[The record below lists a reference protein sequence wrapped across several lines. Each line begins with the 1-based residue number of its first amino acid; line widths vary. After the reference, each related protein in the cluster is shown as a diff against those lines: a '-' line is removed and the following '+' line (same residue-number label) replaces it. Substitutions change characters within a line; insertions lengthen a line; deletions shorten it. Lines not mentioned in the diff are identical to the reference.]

1 MGRRKRKQTKYQS
14 YTDKNTLGKKMER
27 SKIRQAKRLKRLVE
41 YKIRKGEQSSEQ

>member
-14 YTDKNTLGKKMER
+14 YRANNTLGKNREHR
-27 SKIRQAKRLKRLVE
+27 KIREANRLKRLVE